1 MLSSNL
7 SRLGALT
14 AAVVF
19 AALPIGCSKKPAAT
33 TGEPAATDSKPTAG
47 EPASKPTGAEVTLSG
62 AGATFPQPLYER
74 YSKEIKKDLPAIKIN
89 YQGIGSGGGV
99 KQTISGTVDFGASDA
114 AMTDEEIGKVPG
126 GVLMIP
132 TAGGAVSVV
141 YNLGG
146 VENLKLSNAVLAGI
160 FSGKITSWSDPQIA
174 KDNPGAK
181 LPAGGIKPAV
191 RADGSGTSFIFSN
204 HVSSIDPA
212 FKTAVGASKEPKWPA
227 AFLKGKGNPGVASLV
242 KQTPGSIGYVE
253 YEVALKNQ
261 LRAASVQNGS
271 GVYVAPS
278 PQTASEALAD
288 VKFPE
293 NFRVFDVNS
302 PKGYPIVGLTW
313 LLIPKTQ
320 KDPAKAKA
328 IKEMVKWVLTT
339 GQKFNTELNYTSIPT
354 SVATRAI
361 ASVETGVK

>member
-1 MLSSNL
+1 MLSSNF

-33 TGEPAATDSKPTAG
+33 SDPAATDNKPAAS
-47 EPASKPTGAEVTLSG
+47 EPASNSTGAAVTLSG

-74 YSKEIKKDLPAIKIN
+74 YSKEIKKDLPQLKIN

-99 KQTISGTVDFGASDA
+99 KQTISRTVDFGASDA
-114 AMTDEEIGKVPG
+114 AMTDEEIGKVAG

-141 YNLGG
+141 YNLAG

-160 FSGKITSWSDPQIA
+160 FTGKIKTWNDPQIA

-181 LPAGGIKPAV
+181 LPTSGIKPAV
-191 RADGSGTSFIFSN
+191 RADGSGTSFIFSS

-212 FKTAVGASKEPKWPA
+212 FKTAVGANKEPKWPA
-227 AFLKGKGNPGVASLV
+227 GFLKGKGNPGVASLV

-253 YEVALKNQ
+253 YEVALKNK
-261 LRAASVQNGS
+261 LTAASVQNGS
-271 GVYVAPS
+271 GAYVVPS
-278 PQTASEALAD
+278 PQTANEALAD
-288 VKFPE
+288 IKFPE
-293 NFRVFDVNS
+293 NFRVFGVNS

-328 IKEMVKWVLTT
+328 TKEMVKWILTN

-361 ASVETGVK
+361 AAVETGVK